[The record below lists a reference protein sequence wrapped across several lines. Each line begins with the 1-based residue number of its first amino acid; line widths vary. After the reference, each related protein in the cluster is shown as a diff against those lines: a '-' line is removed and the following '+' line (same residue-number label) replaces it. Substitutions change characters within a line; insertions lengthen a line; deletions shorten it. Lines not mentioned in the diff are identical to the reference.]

1 MEILI
6 NTANILYLL
15 SCFVRDML
23 KLRVLTVV
31 AASCLIAYFYFRP
44 EPIMTVVYW
53 NLFFVAQNAYWIVQL
68 VAGRR
73 KRGSVTS
80 AGTGV
85 QRRTLNPAP
94 AGVLERRQPLPDL
107 LQASEIEVTHQSG
120 IFVRSASH
128 DVSPRIDNH
137 RLTEAGAT
145 GVVATELGG
154 RDDVALVLDGT
165 GAQKRFPM
173 NLSGGNRKSRGHEEH
188 FRAGKRVRAIKL
200 GKPKVIAD
208 AQPHDVA
215 QETRGDDVLA
225 RLDIARLL
233 KGMLFIDVDVEQMHL
248 VVASHQLAVGIE
260 NQAGIADLGGVR
272 GLERNATTHDGHVVF
287 GGEIS
292 QALDA
297 GTAVQVLG
305 HLNLVTLAPD
315 KRKVLGERKKFRS
328 AFHCLFHERVRP
340 NEVRVPIPGGAH
352 LDGGNAQDVSVR
364 SHRLSL
370 LYSGAA
376 YINPAGLGR
385 SGEPPLNDLDGSAR
399 LCR

>member
-6 NTANILYLL
+6 NAANILYLL
-15 SCFVRDML
+15 SYFVRDMM

-53 NLFFVAQNAYWIVQL
+53 NLFFVAQNAYWIVRL
-68 VAGRR
+68 VAGQR
-73 KRGSVTS
+73 KRSSITS
-80 AGTGV
+80 AGTAEP
-85 QRRTLNPAP
+85 RRTLNPAL
-94 AGVLERRQPLPDL
+94 ASVLERRQPIPDL
-107 LQASEIEVTHQSG
+107 FQAGEVELTHQSG
-120 IFVRSASH
+120 VFVRSASH

-154 RDDVALVLDGT
+154 RDDVALVLDGP
-165 GAQKRFPM
+165 GSQKRFPM

-200 GKPKVIAD
+200 GKPKVITD

-215 QETRGDDVLA
+215 KETHGDDVLT
-225 RLDIARLL
+225 RFDMARLL
-233 KGMLFIDVDVEQMHL
+233 KRMLFIDADVEQMHL

-260 NQAGIADLGGVR
+260 NQAGIADLGSVP
-272 GLERNATTHDGHVVF
+272 GLERDATAHDSHVVF
-287 GGEIS
+287 GSEVS

-297 GTAVQVLG
+297 GTAVQVLS

-315 KRKVLGERKKFRS
+315 EREVLGERKKLRP
-328 AFHCLFHERVRP
+328 AFHRLFHERVRS
-340 NEVRVPIPGGAH
+340 NEVRVPIARGAH
-352 LDGGNAQDVSVR
+352 LDRGNAQDVSVF
-364 SHRLSL
+364 SHRCSSVV
-370 LYSGAA
+370 YGGEA
-376 YINPAGLGR
+376 YINPAVLER
-385 SGEPPLNDLDGSAR
+385 LERHASAR
-399 LCR
+399 SEASL